1 MALIL
6 MTDDGNSLCNG
17 VFGTAVN
24 TERHTMA
31 NCYLHLF
38 EMMMCYEQWAKK
50 PEYWVLD
57 DEEGIDLAR
66 SAIVKF
72 LDSVKEIADRTEGY
86 QWKITKFHEQLHVI
100 WYMNRFGSPR
110 NFDAGMGEKNHKV
123 LAKWPAATAQKRYMT
138 FDKQSMERLHELYIL
153 NCARE
158 EFMAG
163 GYLPSGFLGLDD
175 EGDDEPGDLVVVDN
189 EDQESSGGSNFIL
202 RMRDGSLSLYWPR
215 MEKYLP
221 NVLPELLE
229 DLLGRYFICQGVNSY
244 EPKYENFT
252 IQSDYI
258 KVSRDERTVYRAHP
272 CYREKAWFDWVT
284 ISWRLGNARKM
295 SPPIPAKVMLL
306 VSYMQENQH
315 QHEAIIWSAAGSDI
329 PKKCTVLGSKFRLEE
344 NSRKQPKFRCVKASQ
359 LGPHCFCFPNFG
371 STTREHFLVDFKSDW
386 AGHFCDL

>member
-110 NFDAGMGEKNHKV
+110 NFDAGMREKNHKV
-123 LAKWPAATAQKRYMT
+123 LAKWP
-138 FDKQSMERLHELYIL
+138 
-153 NCARE
+153 
-158 EFMAG
+158 G
-163 GYLPSGFLGLDD
+163 
-175 EGDDEPGDLVVVDN
+175 
-189 EDQESSGGSNFIL
+189 
-202 RMRDGSLSLYWPR
+202 
-215 MEKYLP
+215 
-221 NVLPELLE
+221 
-229 DLLGRYFICQGVNSY
+229 
-244 EPKYENFT
+244 
-252 IQSDYI
+252 
-258 KVSRDERTVYRAHP
+258 
-272 CYREKAWFDWVT
+272 
-284 ISWRLGNARKM
+284 
-295 SPPIPAKVMLL
+295 
-306 VSYMQENQH
+306 
-315 QHEAIIWSAAGSDI
+315 
-329 PKKCTVLGSKFRLEE
+329 
-344 NSRKQPKFRCVKASQ
+344 
-359 LGPHCFCFPNFG
+359 HC
-371 STTREHFLVDFKSDW
+371 
-386 AGHFCDL
+386 